1 MDEKDKFDGTEKIEE
16 EEENVYIARHAKKDE
31 EDRFADIENFDVD
44 NTEAVEDKEV
54 VKNSND
60 VPNNEPAIDSAENFD
75 VHSDNYGD
83 DFDCQSIAS
92 KNHIPSDNPKKSN
105 RDYGDGFD
113 AQTGEDR
120 HEFKRRQPNNDDYY
134 ENNADTDD
142 YLGKPKKQKKA
153 KKQKQKNSKAAMVCV
168 VVAVAVIVVCVLAFV
183 LSKCSFDNKKLT
195 VTTAPTTKATV
206 ATTQEPTTEYYEPET
221 YEPTPETEPETE
233 YEEPTV
239 SDETE
244 AYTEEYT
251 EPYTEE
257 YTEPETYES
266 TPETEPETEY
276 VPDETTQIV

>member
-44 NTEAVEDKEV
+44 NTEAVENKEV
-54 VKNSND
+54 EKNSND

-83 DFDCQSIAS
+83 DFDCQSVTS

-183 LSKCSFDNKKLT
+183 LSKCKKPT
-195 VTTAPTTKATV
+195 VTTAPTTKATVTTAPATKATV

-221 YEPTPETEPETE
+221 EPEYVEETTEQPSTEEYTEPE
-233 YEEPTV
+233 
-239 SDETE
+239 
-244 AYTEEYT
+244 T

-257 YTEPETYES
+257 YTEPETDE
-266 TPETEPETEY
+266 PAPDTEPVTEY

>member
-16 EEENVYIARHAKKDE
+16 EEEKVYIARHAKKDE

-44 NTEAVEDKEV
+44 NTEAVENKEV
-54 VKNSND
+54 EKNSND
-60 VPNNEPAIDSAENFD
+60 VPNNEPAIDSTENFD

-183 LSKCSFDNKKLT
+183 LSKCSFGNKKPT
-195 VTTAPTTKATV
+195 VTAAPTTKATV
-206 ATTQEPTTEYYEPET
+206 ATTQQPTTEYYEPET

-251 EPYTEE
+251 EPSTEE
-257 YTEPETYES
+257 YTEPETYE
-266 TPETEPETEY
+266 PAPDTEPVTEY

>member
-16 EEENVYIARHAKKDE
+16 EEEKVYIARHAKKDE

-44 NTEAVEDKEV
+44 NTETVEDKEV

-60 VPNNEPAIDSAENFD
+60 VPNNEPAIDSTENFD

-183 LSKCSFDNKKLT
+183 LSKCSFDNKKST

-206 ATTQEPTTEYYEPET
+206 ATTQETTTEYYEPET

>member
-16 EEENVYIARHAKKDE
+16 EEEKVYIARHAKKDE

-44 NTEAVEDKEV
+44 NTETVENKEV
-54 VKNSND
+54 EKNSND

-142 YLGKPKKQKKA
+142 YSGKPKKQKKA

-183 LSKCSFDNKKLT
+183 LSKCSFDNNKST

-206 ATTQEPTTEYYEPET
+206 ATTQEPTTEPE
-221 YEPTPETEPETE
+221 YVEETTKQP
-233 YEEPTV
+233 
-239 SDETE
+239 
-244 AYTEEYT
+244 YTEEYTEPET

-266 TPETEPETEY
+266 APDTEPVTEY

>member
-44 NTEAVEDKEV
+44 NTETVENKEV
-54 VKNSND
+54 EKNSND

-142 YLGKPKKQKKA
+142 YSGKPKKQKKA

-183 LSKCSFDNKKLT
+183 LSKCSFGNKKPT
-195 VTTAPTTKATV
+195 VTAAPTTKATV
-206 ATTQEPTTEYYEPET
+206 AATQEPTTEYYEPET
-221 YEPTPETEPETE
+221 ESE
-233 YEEPTV
+233 YVP
-239 SDETE
+239 D
-244 AYTEEYT
+244 YTESVEETT
-251 EPYTEE
+251 EQSYTEE
-257 YTEPETYES
+257 YTEPETYE
-266 TPETEPETEY
+266 PAPDTEPVTEY

>member
-16 EEENVYIARHAKKDE
+16 EEEKVYIARHAKKDE

-44 NTEAVEDKEV
+44 NTEAVENKEV

-83 DFDCQSIAS
+83 DFDCQAVTS

-142 YLGKPKKQKKA
+142 YSGKPKKQKKA
-153 KKQKQKNSKAAMVCV
+153 KKQKKKTG
-168 VVAVAVIVVCVLAFV
+168 IV
-183 LSKCSFDNKKLT
+183 
-195 VTTAPTTKATV
+195 
-206 ATTQEPTTEYYEPET
+206 
-221 YEPTPETEPETE
+221 
-233 YEEPTV
+233 
-239 SDETE
+239 
-244 AYTEEYT
+244 
-251 EPYTEE
+251 
-257 YTEPETYES
+257 
-266 TPETEPETEY
+266 
-276 VPDETTQIV
+276 

>member
-44 NTEAVEDKEV
+44 NTETVEDKEV
-54 VKNSND
+54 VKNSNY

-142 YLGKPKKQKKA
+142 YSGKPKKQKKA

-183 LSKCSFDNKKLT
+183 LSKCSFDNKKST

-206 ATTQEPTTEYYEPET
+206 ATTREPTTEPEYVEET
-221 YEPTPETEPETE
+221 TEQPYTEEYTEPET
-233 YEEPTV
+233 
-239 SDETE
+239 TE
-244 AYTEEYT
+244 QPSTEEYTEPET

-257 YTEPETYES
+257 YTEPETYEP
-266 TPETEPETEY
+266 TQDTEPATEY
-276 VPDETTQIV
+276 VPNETTQIV

>member
-44 NTEAVEDKEV
+44 NTEAVENKEV
-54 VKNSND
+54 EKNSND
-60 VPNNEPAIDSAENFD
+60 VPNGEPAIDSAENFD

-83 DFDCQSIAS
+83 DFDYQSIAS

-142 YLGKPKKQKKA
+142 YSGKPKKKKKA

-183 LSKCSFDNKKLT
+183 LSKCSSDNKKPT
-195 VTTAPTTKATV
+195 VTTAPATKATV

-221 YEPTPETEPETE
+221 EQ
-233 YEEPTV
+233 
-239 SDETE
+239 
-244 AYTEEYT
+244 
-251 EPYTEE
+251 
-257 YTEPETYES
+257 
-266 TPETEPETEY
+266 EY
-276 VPDETTQIV
+276 VPDYTEYVEETTELTHDPPSLNQA

>member
-16 EEENVYIARHAKKDE
+16 EEEKVYIARHAKKDE

-44 NTEAVEDKEV
+44 NTETVENKEV
-54 VKNSND
+54 EKNSND

-142 YLGKPKKQKKA
+142 YSGKPKKQKKA

-168 VVAVAVIVVCVLAFV
+168 VVIVVCVLAFV
-183 LSKCSFDNKKLT
+183 LSKCKKPT
-195 VTTAPTTKATV
+195 VTTAPTTKATVTTASTTKATV
-206 ATTQEPTTEYYEPET
+206 ATTQEPTT
-221 YEPTPETEPETE
+221 TEPE
-233 YEEPTV
+233 YVP
-239 SDETE
+239 D
-244 AYTEEYT
+244 YTENVEETT
-251 EPYTEE
+251 EQPSTEE
-257 YTEPETYES
+257 YTEPETEPYTE
-266 TPETEPETEY
+266 EHTEPETYEPTQDTEPATEY

>member
-16 EEENVYIARHAKKDE
+16 EEEKVYIARHAKKDE

-142 YLGKPKKQKKA
+142 YSGKPKKQKKA

-183 LSKCSFDNKKLT
+183 LSKCSSDNKKPT
-195 VTTAPTTKATV
+195 VTIAPTTKATV

-221 YEPTPETEPETE
+221 EPEYVPDYTE
-233 YEEPTV
+233 YVEET
-239 SDETE
+239 TE
-244 AYTEEYT
+244 QPYTEEYTEPET

-257 YTEPETYES
+257 YTEPETYE
-266 TPETEPETEY
+266 PAPDTEPVTEY
-276 VPDETTQIV
+276 VPNETTQIV

>member
-44 NTEAVEDKEV
+44 NTEAVENKEV

-60 VPNNEPAIDSAENFD
+60 VPNNEPAIDSTENFD

-142 YLGKPKKQKKA
+142 YSGKPKKQKKA
-153 KKQKQKNSKAAMVCV
+153 KKQKQKNSKFAEKFKNSYK
-168 VVAVAVIVVCVLAFV
+168 IRHGR
-183 LSKCSFDNKKLT
+183 
-195 VTTAPTTKATV
+195 
-206 ATTQEPTTEYYEPET
+206 
-221 YEPTPETEPETE
+221 
-233 YEEPTV
+233 
-239 SDETE
+239 
-244 AYTEEYT
+244 
-251 EPYTEE
+251 
-257 YTEPETYES
+257 
-266 TPETEPETEY
+266 
-276 VPDETTQIV
+276 

>member
-16 EEENVYIARHAKKDE
+16 EEEKVYIARHAKKDE

-44 NTEAVEDKEV
+44 NTEAVENKEV
-54 VKNSND
+54 EKNSND

-142 YLGKPKKQKKA
+142 YSGKPKKKKKA
-153 KKQKQKNSKAAMVCV
+153 KKQKQKNSKAAMVFYFLLLSFFLRLCV
-168 VVAVAVIVVCVLAFV
+168 CCEVNQNMSGDFV
-183 LSKCSFDNKKLT
+183 
-195 VTTAPTTKATV
+195 
-206 ATTQEPTTEYYEPET
+206 
-221 YEPTPETEPETE
+221 
-233 YEEPTV
+233 
-239 SDETE
+239 
-244 AYTEEYT
+244 
-251 EPYTEE
+251 
-257 YTEPETYES
+257 
-266 TPETEPETEY
+266 
-276 VPDETTQIV
+276 

>member
-44 NTEAVEDKEV
+44 NTETVENKEV
-54 VKNSND
+54 EKNSND
-60 VPNNEPAIDSAENFD
+60 VPNNEPAIVSAENFD

-83 DFDCQSIAS
+83 DFDCQSVTS

-142 YLGKPKKQKKA
+142 YLGKPKKQEKA

-168 VVAVAVIVVCVLAFV
+168 VVAVAGIVVCVLAFV
-183 LSKCSFDNKKLT
+183 L
-195 VTTAPTTKATV
+195 
-206 ATTQEPTTEYYEPET
+206 
-221 YEPTPETEPETE
+221 
-233 YEEPTV
+233 
-239 SDETE
+239 
-244 AYTEEYT
+244 
-251 EPYTEE
+251 
-257 YTEPETYES
+257 
-266 TPETEPETEY
+266 
-276 VPDETTQIV
+276 